1 MAHFITF
8 ANTKGGAAKTTSALM
23 FAGILTARGEKV
35 EVRDTDPSGGATD
48 WKKMAQKNG
57 TPLPFL
63 VHSANMKEVDEPPVS
78 DADWVLIDTPPLQAE
93 IIQAAISAA
102 DLVIIT
108 TQPSKLDVTRAL
120 ETAEA
125 VDKPMTVLV
134 TRVDDR
140 TVEWRQCEKR
150 IKEAGLSRLD
160 SYIKARESI
169 KRAIGTN
176 TIPADSGYK
185 EAVDE
190 VMAAFRQ

>member
-1 MAHFITF
+1 MAHYITF

-23 FAGILTARGEKV
+23 FGLVLAARGEKV
-35 EVRDTDPSGGATD
+35 EIRDTDPSGGATD

-63 VHSANMKEVDEPPVS
+63 VHSANMKEVDEPPVD

-93 IIQAAISAA
+93 IIQAAIAAA
-102 DLVIIT
+102 DLVVLT
-108 TQPSKLDVTRAL
+108 TQPSKLDVTRAI

-140 TVEWRQCEKR
+140 TTEWRECEQR
-150 IKEAGLSRLD
+150 LKEAGLSRLD

-169 KRAIGTN
+169 KHAVGTN
-176 TIPADSGYK
+176 NVPSGSGYK

-190 VMAAFRQ
+190 VMAAFR

>member
-125 VDKPMTVLV
+125 VDRPMTVLV

-160 SYIKARESI
+160 SYIKARESV

-176 TIPADSGYK
+176 VIPADSGYK

-190 VMAAFRQ
+190 VMAAFR

>member
-176 TIPADSGYK
+176 AIPSDSGYK

-190 VMAAFRQ
+190 VMAAFR

>member
-78 DADWVLIDTPPLQAE
+78 DADWVLIDTPPVRKPRSFKRQSRRLILSSSPHSQANW
-93 IIQAAISAA
+93 
-102 DLVIIT
+102 T
-108 TQPSKLDVTRAL
+108 
-120 ETAEA
+120 
-125 VDKPMTVLV
+125 
-134 TRVDDR
+134 
-140 TVEWRQCEKR
+140 
-150 IKEAGLSRLD
+150 
-160 SYIKARESI
+160 
-169 KRAIGTN
+169 
-176 TIPADSGYK
+176 
-185 EAVDE
+185 
-190 VMAAFRQ
+190 